1 MKIVK
6 LGSYNKMNAATI
18 NIPIYGQYTDIVYF
32 PAPAT
37 HPKGKCSLLTNDPQT
52 LQHSGSYLSVP
63 YLPGHDYVLLPRGI
77 DGECRVT
84 YSTVVPSYLQSFRYL
99 TELKMPEVVHV
110 Y

>member
-6 LGSYNKMNAATI
+6 LGSDNKMNAATI

-37 HPKGKCSLLTNDPQT
+37 HPMGKCSLLTSELHT

-63 YLPGHDYVLLPRGI
+63 FLPGHDYVLLPGSV

-84 YSTVVPSYLQSFRYL
+84 YSTVVPSYPQNFLYL
-99 TELKMPEVVHV
+99 TELEMPEVV
-110 Y
+110 YAY